1 MEATLILESRGL
13 APQVRSAAFSDI
25 WSRLY
30 QAEEYVLDLSCQAEG
45 KLSRLQGQVMM
56 DASNSSP
63 VGQVTLLNAQGEV
76 SSARLDSFGQFQLN
90 VSEPGDFRLR
100 VETPNRTFAVS
111 DLNVK

>member
-1 MEATLILESRGL
+1 MEATLVLESRGL

-30 QAEEYVLDLSCQAEG
+30 QAEDYVLDLSCQAEG
-45 KLSRLQGQVMM
+45 KLSRLQGQVMV
-56 DASNSSP
+56 DASP
-63 VGQVTLLNAQGEV
+63 DTPIGQVTLLNNSGEI

-111 DLNVK
+111 NLHVK